1 MSSTKKPLEQKD
13 RQIRKF
19 FDEVVIPVAQKLRE
33 RGIAF
38 FALQPDAS
46 AQSYFTPYP
55 SDIDIVEIETDAI
68 PSLLKE
74 HWKQE
79 QLPELV
85 ELVDPLLELASVVAD
100 ERPPDE
106 VSPFIYVMF

>member
-1 MSSTKKPLEQKD
+1 MSSTKKSPEEVD

-19 FDEVVIPVAQKLRE
+19 FDEVIMPVAQKLRD
-33 RGIAF
+33 RGIEF
-38 FALQPDAS
+38 FSLQPDPS
-46 AQSYFTPYP
+46 ADTYFSPYP
-55 SDIDIVEIETDAI
+55 SDIGIVEIETGAI
-68 PSLLKE
+68 PSLLKD
-74 HWKQE
+74 HWKKE

-85 ELVDPLLELASVVAD
+85 ELVDPLLELASEVAD